1 MEFQSYVLIA
11 MYTILIYYMNTA
23 NNSYNINS
31 TVTIVNQGN
40 GILLKCSAVT
50 LILK

>member
-11 MYTILIYYMNTA
+11 IYAIYNMSIV
-23 NNSYNINS
+23 NNSYNIYS
-31 TVTIVNQGN
+31 VVTIVNQGN